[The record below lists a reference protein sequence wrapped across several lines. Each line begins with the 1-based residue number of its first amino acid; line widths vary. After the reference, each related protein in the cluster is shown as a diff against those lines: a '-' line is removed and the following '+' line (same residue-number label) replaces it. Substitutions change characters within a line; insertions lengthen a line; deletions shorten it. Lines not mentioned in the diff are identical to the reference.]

1 MRLFRQLNDI
11 ILKDD
16 KGCNTMTKR
25 LNTGFTLIEIM
36 VVVVILG
43 ILAAMVAPKILSR
56 PDQAKVTVAR
66 SDIESIAQAL
76 ELFRLDNGFYPSID
90 QGLDALVTKPTIV
103 PEARNWNPEGYLKKT
118 PQDPWG
124 NAYMYLYPGAH
135 GKYDLYSLGA
145 DGRDGGEGLDA
156 DIGNWQK

>member
-1 MRLFRQLNDI
+1 MGHKNMARRRQ
-11 ILKDD
+11 
-16 KGCNTMTKR
+16 
-25 LNTGFTLIEIM
+25 TGFTLIEIM

-66 SDIESIAQAL
+66 SDIETIAQAL
-76 ELFRLDNGFYPSID
+76 ELYRLDNGLYPNLD
-90 QGLDALVTKPTIV
+90 QGLDALATKPTAA
-103 PEARNWNPEGYLKKT
+103 PEPRNWNPEGYLKKT

-124 NAYMYLYPGAH
+124 NPYMYLQPGTH

-145 DGRDGGEGLDA
+145 DGREGGEGLDA
-156 DIGNWQK
+156 DIGNWQE

>member
-1 MRLFRQLNDI
+1 MKRQS
-11 ILKDD
+11 
-16 KGCNTMTKR
+16 
-25 LNTGFTLIEIM
+25 GFTLIEIM

-56 PDQAKVTVAR
+56 PDQAKVTVAK

-76 ELFRLDNGFYPSID
+76 ELYRLDNGFYPSTD
-90 QGLDALVTKPTIV
+90 QGLQALVDKPNFN
-103 PEARNWNPEGYLKKT
+103 PEPKNWNPEGYLKKA

-124 NAYMYLYPGAH
+124 SSYLYLQPGNN

-145 DGRDGGEGLDA
+145 DKREGGDDLDA
-156 DIGNWQK
+156 DITNWEKGA